1 MKENYSFFLFSQL
14 YNVVHPND
22 PTPYDMLF
30 EDLQKLHSDYE
41 DSIYNDPDKGEYECM
56 EEFLKACKDII
67 IKPAKEEGKVL
78 LIDRGSF
85 IDWFF
90 DEDMKETFV
99 YDYGVTSDLATE
111 GKFDITAKALL
122 DAVGYLPAS
131 VVSELQTEIYLNED
145 DEVDTDKYTEIKFAE

>member
-1 MKENYSFFLFSQL
+1 MNNNYSFFLFSQL
-14 YNVVHPND
+14 YSVTHPND

-30 EDLQKLHSDYE
+30 GDLQKLHSDFE
-41 DSIYNDPDKGEYECM
+41 ESLYNDPDKGEYECM
-56 EEFLKACKDII
+56 VDFLNAYKDLI

-78 LIDRGSF
+78 LIDRESF

-90 DEDMKETFV
+90 DEDMRETFV
-99 YDYGVTSDLATE
+99 YDYDVASDLATE
-111 GKFDITAKALL
+111 GRFSITAQALL

-131 VVSELQTEIYLNED
+131 VVSELQTEVYLNED

>member
-1 MKENYSFFLFSQL
+1 MNYSFFLFSQL
-14 YNVVHPND
+14 YNVIHPND

-30 EDLQKLHSDYE
+30 GDLQELHSDFE
-41 DSIYNDPDKGEYECM
+41 ESLYNDPDKGEYECM
-56 EEFLKACKDII
+56 VDFLNACKDII

-90 DEDMKETFV
+90 DGDMAETFV
-99 YDYGVTSDLATE
+99 HDYDVASDLATE
-111 GKFDITAKALL
+111 GKFDITAQDLL

-145 DEVDTDKYTEIKFAE
+145 DEVIVSKYTEIKFAE

>member
-1 MKENYSFFLFSQL
+1 MRQSYSFFLFSQL
-14 YNVVHPND
+14 YNVIHPNE
-22 PTPYDMLF
+22 TPYDILF
-30 EDLQKLHSDYE
+30 EELLELHSDFE
-41 DSIYNDPDKGEYECM
+41 ESLYNDPDKGEYECM
-56 EEFLKACKDII
+56 VDFLNACKDII

-99 YDYGVTSDLATE
+99 YDYDVVAELATE
-111 GKFDITAKALL
+111 GKFSITAKALL

-131 VVSELQTEIYLNED
+131 VVSDFQKEVYLDEN

>member
-1 MKENYSFFLFSQL
+1 MNYSFFLFSQL
-14 YNVVHPND
+14 YNVIHPND

-30 EDLQKLHSDYE
+30 GDLQELHSDFE
-41 DSIYNDPDKGEYECM
+41 ESLYNDPDKGEYECM
-56 EEFLKACKDII
+56 VDFLNACKDII

-99 YDYGVTSDLATE
+99 TDYGLVDSLAA
-111 GKFDITAKALL
+111 GGSFKVTAKELL
-122 DAVGYLPAS
+122 DVAGYLPAS
-131 VVSELQTEIYLNED
+131 VVSDFQKEVYLDEN
-145 DEVDTDKYTEIKFAE
+145 DEVIVSKYTEIKFAE

>member
-1 MKENYSFFLFSQL
+1 
-14 YNVVHPND
+14 
-22 PTPYDMLF
+22 
-30 EDLQKLHSDYE
+30 
-41 DSIYNDPDKGEYECM
+41 M
-56 EEFLKACKDII
+56 EEFLKACKDLI

-90 DEDMKETFV
+90 DEDMIKTFV
-99 YDYGVTSDLATE
+99 YDYDVASELATE
-111 GKFDITAKALL
+111 GTFDITAKSLL

-145 DEVDTDKYTEIKFAE
+145 DEVDTDKYTEIKFADIS

>member
-1 MKENYSFFLFSQL
+1 MDYSFFLFSQL
-14 YNVVHPND
+14 YTVANPND

-30 EDLQKLHSDYE
+30 ADLQKLHSDFE
-41 DSIYNDPDKGEYECM
+41 ESLYNDPDKGEYECM
-56 EEFLKACKDII
+56 VDFLNGYKDVI

-90 DEDMKETFV
+90 DEDIRESFV
-99 YDYGVTSDLATE
+99 YSYDVAVELATE
-111 GKFDITAKALL
+111 GKFSITAQGLL
-122 DAVGYLPAS
+122 DSVGYIPAS
-131 VVSELQTEIYLNED
+131 VVSGLQTEIYLNED

>member
-1 MKENYSFFLFSQL
+1 MDYSFFLFSQL
-14 YNVVHPND
+14 YTVANPND

-30 EDLQKLHSDYE
+30 ADLQKLHSDFE
-41 DSIYNDPDKGEYECM
+41 ESLYNDPDKGEYECM
-56 EEFLKACKDII
+56 VDFLNGYKDVI

-90 DEDMKETFV
+90 DEDIRESFV
-99 YDYGVTSDLATE
+99 YSYDVAVELATE
-111 GKFDITAKALL
+111 GKFSITAQGLL
-122 DAVGYLPAS
+122 DSVGYIPAS
-131 VVSELQTEIYLNED
+131 VVSGLQTEVYLNED

>member
-1 MKENYSFFLFSQL
+1 MNYSFFLFSQL
-14 YNVVHPND
+14 YTVANPND

-30 EDLQKLHSDYE
+30 GDLQKLHSDFE
-41 DSIYNDPDKGEYECM
+41 DSLYNDPDKGEYECM
-56 EEFLKACKDII
+56 VDFINAYKDII

-90 DEDMKETFV
+90 DDDMRETFI
-99 YDYGVTSDLATE
+99 YDYEVVADLATE
-111 GKFDITAKALL
+111 GKFSITAKDLL

-131 VVSELQTEIYLNED
+131 VVSDFQREVYLDQN
-145 DEVDTDKYTEIKFAE
+145 DEVDTSRYTEIKFAE

>member
-1 MKENYSFFLFSQL
+1 MKNDYSFFLFSQL
-14 YNVVHPND
+14 YSVIHPNE
-22 PTPYDMLF
+22 TPYDLLF
-30 EDLQKLHSDYE
+30 EEVQNLFYDYE
-41 DSIYNDPDKGEYECM
+41 ESLYNDTDRGEYECM
-56 EEFLKACKDII
+56 VDFLNACKDII

-99 YDYGVTSDLATE
+99 IDYGLIESLATD
-111 GKFDITAKALL
+111 GTFKVSAKELL
-122 DAVGYLPAS
+122 DVAGYLPAS

-145 DEVDTDKYTEIKFAE
+145 DEIDTDKYTEIKFAE